1 MMGSLLAQNSS
12 TNTVKLSPVPL
23 YPLDKIIPAELS
35 NERVFLDPE
44 TWDLIGS
51 LPLAE
56 ANGIMVGEDRFAR
69 KEFHIKRANHVGPEV
84 SELFSKK
91 SREVYQFLCWNFEIE
106 GLDFV
111 SATLPRPR
119 RRISNRYFIYDA
131 L

>member
-1 MMGSLLAQNSS
+1 MTQRVLFTFTIILVMMGSLLAQNSS

-23 YPLDKIIPAELS
+23 YPFDKIIPAELS

-91 SREVYQFLCWNFEIE
+91 SREVYQFLC
-106 GLDFV
+106 
-111 SATLPRPR
+111 
-119 RRISNRYFIYDA
+119 
-131 L
+131 